1 MQNKHL
7 RALCECAIFVAAAI
21 ALSYLKIPIG
31 LSFGGFGGSGGIGGT
46 GGATPPAQQDWSTP
60 GGSGSSSMVDSA
72 TSRRDAY
79 DQQIQDYI
87 NQLQQMQGQKTPTA
101 ADQSDYIRQM
111 YEQQLAANK
120 AQLESD
126 YNQNVSNLA
135 GEESK
140 VGSNYYEQRRQTQ
153 ANADRA
159 QANYNEVA
167 NASGLNTGAASQ
179 AALAQNSAYQRDMGA
194 LRTSQAE
201 AMAEADRGIA
211 ELERQYQA
219 NVSSAIAD
227 NDYQRAQALLNEYNN
242 GYTRDLNTAKTLA
255 AYGDFSGYAGLYG
268 QDTANNMAALWKAQ
282 NPELAYNTGRMS
294 AEEYRAITGK
304 YPAGY
309 TPAYTPGYNPTPK
322 PTPEPE
328 PGTGNQT
335 GVDPR
340 GMSAI
345 MQMTRNAANKDS
357 LGTMFNQV
365 ADSGALDR
373 MSDAQYALYKQALA
387 EAQNRLR

>member
-1 MQNKHL
+1 MATFEEQYKKY
-7 RALCECAIFVAAAI
+7 
-21 ALSYLKIPIG
+21 ST
-31 LSFGGFGGSGGIGGT
+31 SG
-46 GGATPPAQQDWSTP
+46 
-60 GGSGSSSMVDSA
+60 
-72 TSRRDAY
+72 
-79 DQQIQDYI
+79 
-87 NQLQQMQGQKTPTA
+87 QGQAINDLYDAKK
-101 ADQSDYIRQM
+101 QS
-111 YEQQLAANK
+111 QLS
-120 AQLESD
+120 QLESAYQASRAEAEATRD
-126 YNQNVSNLA
+126 KLPGQYQ
-135 GEESK
+135 
-140 VGSNYYEQRRQTQ
+140 QQ
-153 ANADRA
+153 ANDLAA
-159 QANYNEVA
+159 QYERNRRNFNLQAE
-167 NASGLNTGAASQ
+167 ASGLNTGTASQ

-194 LRTSQAE
+194 LRTAQAD
-201 AMAEADRGIA
+201 AMTEADRGIA

-282 NPELAYNTGRMS
+282 NPNLAYNTGRMT
-294 AEEYRAITGK
+294 AEEYKAITGK

-309 TPAYTPGYNPTPK
+309 TPAYTPRYNPTPT

-335 GVDPR
+335 GIDTR
-340 GMSAI
+340 GMSSI
-345 MQMTRNAANKDS
+345 MSMTRNATNADS
-357 LGTMFNQV
+357 LYTTVNQV
-365 ADSGALDR
+365 AASGALDR

>member
-1 MQNKHL
+1 MATFEEQYKKY
-7 RALCECAIFVAAAI
+7 
-21 ALSYLKIPIG
+21 ST
-31 LSFGGFGGSGGIGGT
+31 T
-46 GGATPPAQQDWSTP
+46 G
-60 GGSGSSSMVDSA
+60 
-72 TSRRDAY
+72 
-79 DQQIQDYI
+79 
-87 NQLQQMQGQKTPTA
+87 QGQAINDMYDAKK
-101 ADQSDYIRQM
+101 QS
-111 YEQQLAANK
+111 QLT
-120 AQLESD
+120 QLESA
-126 YNQNVSNLA
+126 YQA
-135 GEESK
+135 SK
-140 VGSNYYEQRRQTQ
+140 SEAEAARDKLPGQYQQQ
-153 ANADRA
+153 ANDLSA
-159 QANYNEVA
+159 QYERNRRNFNIQAA
-167 NASGLNTGAASQ
+167 GAGLNSGTASQ

-194 LRTSQAE
+194 LRTAQAD
-201 AMAEADRGIA
+201 AMTEADRGIA

-282 NPELAYNTGRMS
+282 NPDLAYNTGRMS
-294 AEEYRAITGK
+294 AEEYKAITGK

-309 TPAYTPGYNPTPK
+309 TPAYTPRYNPTPT

-328 PGTGNQT
+328 PGPESQT

-340 GMSAI
+340 GMSSI

-357 LGTMFNQV
+357 LYTMVNQV
-365 ADSGALDR
+365 AASGALDT